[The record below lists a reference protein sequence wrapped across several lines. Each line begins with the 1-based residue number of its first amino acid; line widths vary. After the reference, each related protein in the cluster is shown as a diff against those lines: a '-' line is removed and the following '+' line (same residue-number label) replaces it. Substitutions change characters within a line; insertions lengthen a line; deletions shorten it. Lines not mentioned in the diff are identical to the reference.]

1 MPKPTTKNRQD
12 LRSRFVRNAIPSEAD
27 FADLIAASLNQAD
40 DGLLKLPDQPI
51 GLVRQKQD
59 QPVLRFFADPA
70 ADGAVWQV
78 QLGSGDKPSFG
89 LAAADGKP
97 ALVVDGEGRVGVG
110 TDTLAAKLHIV
121 HVNQEPSGGTL
132 ILGPLGQ
139 SHLRMGYNQGYSWIQ
154 SHGSKPLTIN
164 AIGNNVGI
172 GAATPASKL
181 QVTGTASITS
191 LDGKNYACMNG
202 YMAPGSLTI
211 GGIDSNFGGGT
222 GWNGNTAGLLLETL
236 DNTEIAIHDS
246 GLRLASFMHY
256 ESSANRFTIGRDM
269 GWGPIASVDILGN
282 TSIRGQTNILTDTSP
297 IRFSSSWTAFPDNK
311 LNGAEICN
319 DSTGYKTLMIVG
331 NKSNGGG
338 RRVSIWDILEVNGT
352 LKVVGCMTPS
362 AGNSEGNGI
371 MFPKDPA
378 GGGGDAAWIRY
389 YPHSGEACVLEIGI
403 SNDPDDYIHLKSSG
417 GVRVNNVVCTSDL
430 QSKENVEDLQSALE
444 KTLKL
449 RGVSYMWKQ
458 SDALPGKP
466 RQSKIGLIAQEVRD
480 IFPGLVSSGPGNL
493 LGIDYI
499 SLIPVLVE
507 SIKSQQSQ
515 INRLEHLLASAVNP
529 QIENKS
535 S

>member
-1 MPKPTTKNRQD
+1 
-12 LRSRFVRNAIPSEAD
+12 
-27 FADLIAASLNQAD
+27 
-40 DGLLKLPDQPI
+40 
-51 GLVRQKQD
+51 
-59 QPVLRFFADPA
+59 
-70 ADGAVWQV
+70 
-78 QLGSGDKPSFG
+78 
-89 LAAADGKP
+89 
-97 ALVVDGEGRVGVG
+97 
-110 TDTLAAKLHIV
+110 
-121 HVNQEPSGGTL
+121 
-132 ILGPLGQ
+132 
-139 SHLRMGYNQGYSWIQ
+139 
-154 SHGSKPLTIN
+154 
-164 AIGNNVGI
+164 
-172 GAATPASKL
+172 
-181 QVTGTASITS
+181 
-191 LDGKNYACMNG
+191 
-202 YMAPGSLTI
+202 
-211 GGIDSNFGGGT
+211 
-222 GWNGNTAGLLLETL
+222 
-236 DNTEIAIHDS
+236 
-246 GLRLASFMHY
+246 
-256 ESSANRFTIGRDM
+256 M

-297 IRFSSSWTAFPDNK
+297 IRFSSSWTGFPDNK

-319 DSTGYKTLMIVG
+319 DSTGHKTLMIVG

-389 YPHSGEACVLEIGI
+389 YPYSGEACVLEIGI
-403 SNDPDDYIHLKSSG
+403 SNDSDDYIHLKSSG

-480 IFPGLVSSGPGNL
+480 IFPELVSSGPGNL